1 MAACGSSRGEDFIE
15 TYAGEPYTGF
25 VEVRVE
31 PAGGKAWTQHGE
43 GSAQFVG
50 KQGGSTQL
58 VVFGAIDDEDGDAGF
73 TIDGTFEDGR
83 WKSENEGMVLEV
95 ARDGRISGGGTIHP
109 QKFEFSGSASET
121 DFDLDV
127 DIELLE
133 GRPGALPAGSR
144 FRFSYALS
152 RAPRRE
158 EAAVADAGDDGNGKK
173 KKCRKIRY
181 EMRPVANI
189 GDGSMS
195 MIQVP
200 VCLR

>member
-1 MAACGSSRGEDFIE
+1 MTACGSSRGEEFIE
-15 TYAGEPYTGF
+15 TYSGEPYTGF

-31 PAGGKAWTQHGE
+31 PAGGKAWRQHGK
-43 GSAQFVG
+43 GSAHFVG
-50 KQGGSTQL
+50 KEGGNAQL

-73 TIDGTFEDGR
+73 AIDGTFEDGH
-83 WKSENEGMVLEV
+83 WKSETDEVVLEV

-109 QKFEFSGSASET
+109 QKFGFSGSASET
-121 DFDLDV
+121 SFNLDV

-144 FRFSYALS
+144 FRFSYELS
-152 RAPRRE
+152 RAPRQE
-158 EAAVADAGDDGNGKK
+158 EDVVADAESHGKGK

-200 VCLR
+200 VCLQ